1 MFQYMN
7 PLAINGS
14 YGTLENVYWGLPI
27 VIYPFLSGLMAG
39 AFVVGALYH
48 LFHMEKLKP
57 ISKLALIASFAMLL
71 LAAMAPLADALQ
83 PQRAMWELYF
93 RDHFPYS
100 PLAMFIIIWTAF
112 VIVNIFEMYFLF
124 REDNVKKAKA
134 DSGIRGKVARLIS
147 FGSSD
152 LSEKTKKRDHKAL
165 WVISIIGIVLSLLFH
180 GYVGF
185 LFGAIK
191 ARALWS
197 DPDIPPMFITS
208 AVVSGIAFVGL
219 LYTIGFTFFSDK
231 NKVES
236 DTLEVLNKALVFAI
250 FADLF
255 FDLIEWLYS
264 VRGYN
269 SKGVY
274 DGWHAVYSYAA
285 NGPLWF
291 NYHVTQIGLGLIIP
305 AFLFLVF
312 RKIRRSLIWT
322 AILDFIVTVGV
333 WEMRYDTVIGG
344 QLPVKIG
351 QGLAV
356 LHIPFWG
363 FDGYISGIGMFAMG
377 IVILFVFGY
386 FLGWEEKPEE
396 ITPDKINKEAL

>member
-291 NYHVTQIGLGLIIP
+291 NYHVMQIGLGLIIP

-396 ITPDKINKEAL
+396 ITPDNNK